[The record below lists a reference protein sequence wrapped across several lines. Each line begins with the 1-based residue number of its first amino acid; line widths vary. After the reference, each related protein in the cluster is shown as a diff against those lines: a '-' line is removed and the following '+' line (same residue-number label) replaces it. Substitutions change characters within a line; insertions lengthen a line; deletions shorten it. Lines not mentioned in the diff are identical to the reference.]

1 MKASQPSDAAGR
13 EPRQTAWN
21 ILTGPPS
28 AGKTS
33 ILRRLADLGHR
44 VVGETARSHIAA
56 LEKSPAEIAADRALQ
71 HRIQQDIAD
80 LQHALEA
87 RLEAGDDIF
96 LDRALPDSVAYFR
109 RLGLSV
115 DALFERGR
123 RLRYR
128 RVFFIAGLP
137 LSRDGL
143 RFEEDAEA
151 RLIGEQI
158 YAAYSTLGYTPIT
171 VPVFGE
177 LPLSESIE
185 QRVAF
190 ILSHLDETPPR

>member
-1 MKASQPSDAAGR
+1 MKQPQPTTVTDNGA
-13 EPRQTAWN
+13 RQTAWS

-33 ILRRLADLGHR
+33 IIERLAARGHR
-44 VVGETARSHIAA
+44 VVGETARNHIAG
-56 LEKSPAEIAADRALQ
+56 LGKSPARIAADRALQ
-71 HRIQQDIAD
+71 LRIQQEIAT
-80 LQHALEA
+80 LQHAVEA
-87 RLEAGDDIF
+87 RLEALQPVF

-115 DALFERGR
+115 DTLLGHGR

-128 RVFFIAGLP
+128 HVFFIEGLP

-151 RLIGEQI
+151 RLLGEEI
-158 YAAYSTLGYTPIT
+158 HAAYSSLGYAPIT
-171 VPVFGE
+171 VPAFAD
-177 LPLSESIE
+177 LPPADSIE
-185 QRVAF
+185 QRVSF
-190 ILSHLDETPPR
+190 ILTHIDAPSV